1 MVGWRDELVFKL
13 VEEFKYH
20 SVRALGEELADL
32 LDGVLPEVAG
42 EVVVVPLPTIRS
54 HVRERGFD
62 HMLKIAKS
70 LAKKRGWKVERILKR
85 AKNTVQVG
93 ANREVRLVQA
103 AGAYELA
110 GTISPDKTYLV
121 LDDVWTTGASMKIVT
136 KKLQRA
142 GALKVL
148 LAVLAVNRGNPQ

>member
-1 MVGWRDELVFKL
+1 
-13 VEEFKYH
+13 
-20 SVRALGEELADL
+20 
-32 LDGVLPEVAG
+32 
-42 EVVVVPLPTIRS
+42 
-54 HVRERGFD
+54 
-62 HMLKIAKS
+62 MLKIAKS

-148 LAVLAVNRGNPQ
+148 LAVLAVNRGNPR